1 MKKVSKFRTWLRSF
15 YASDEELAAYE
26 LSEQAEIRGST
37 LIDEIERGETIQ
49 VTGVVKTATI
59 RPVNQVPAYEVEIS
73 DGSGS
78 LIIIWQGRKHVA
90 GIEPGTRLEVEG
102 RITFLS
108 GKPCLHNPVYK
119 ILSNEVG

>member
-1 MKKVSKFRTWLRSF
+1 MKKLSKFRSWLRSF

-37 LIDEIERGETIQ
+37 LIEEIDRGKPIQ
-49 VTGVVKTATI
+49 VTGVVKSATV
-59 RPVNQVPAYEVEIS
+59 RPNTQVPTYEVEVF

-78 LIIIWQGRKHVA
+78 LTVIWQGRKHVT
-90 GIEPGTRLEVEG
+90 GVEPGTRIEVEG
-102 RITFLS
+102 RITFIS

-119 ILSNEVG
+119 ILSSEER

>member
-1 MKKVSKFRTWLRSF
+1 MKKVSKFKSWLRSF

-37 LIDEIERGETIQ
+37 LIEEIDRGKPIQ
-49 VTGVVKTATI
+49 VTGVVKSATV
-59 RPVNQVPAYEVEIS
+59 RPNTQVPTYEVEVF

-78 LIIIWQGRKHVA
+78 LTVIWQGRKHVT
-90 GIEPGTRLEVEG
+90 GVEPGTRIEVEG
-102 RITFLS
+102 RITFIS

-119 ILSNEVG
+119 ILSNEAS

>member
-1 MKKVSKFRTWLRSF
+1 MKKQSKFQTWLKSF

-26 LSEQAEIRGST
+26 LFEHSSNRGST
-37 LIDEIERGETIQ
+37 LIEEIERGETIQ

-59 RPVNQVPAYEVEIS
+59 RPVNQVPAYEVEIF

-119 ILSNEVG
+119 ILSNEVD

>member
-1 MKKVSKFRTWLRSF
+1 MKKVSKFRSWLRSF

-37 LIDEIERGETIQ
+37 LIEEIDRGKPIQ
-49 VTGVVKTATI
+49 VTGVVKSATV
-59 RPVNQVPAYEVEIS
+59 RPNTQVPTYEVEVF

-78 LIIIWQGRKHVA
+78 LTVIWQGRKHVT
-90 GIEPGTRLEVEG
+90 GVEPGTRIEVEG
-102 RITFLS
+102 RITFIS

-119 ILSNEVG
+119 ILSNEAS

>member
-1 MKKVSKFRTWLRSF
+1 MKKQSKFQTWLKSF

-26 LSEQAEIRGST
+26 LSEHSATRGST
-37 LIDEIERGETIQ
+37 LIEEIERGKTIQ

-59 RPVNQVPAYEVEIS
+59 KPNNQVPAYEVEIF
-73 DGSGS
+73 DGSGK
-78 LIIIWQGRKHVA
+78 LIVIWQGRKHVA
-90 GIEPGTRLEVEG
+90 GIEPGTRIEVEG

>member
-1 MKKVSKFRTWLRSF
+1 MKKVSKFRSWLRSF

-37 LIDEIERGETIQ
+37 LIEEIDRGKPIQ
-49 VTGVVKTATI
+49 VTGVVKSATV
-59 RPVNQVPAYEVEIS
+59 RPNTQVPTYEVEVF

-78 LIIIWQGRKHVA
+78 LTVIWQGRKHVT
-90 GIEPGTRLEVEG
+90 GVEPGTRIEVEG
-102 RITFLS
+102 RITFLA

-119 ILSNEVG
+119 ILSSEES

>member
-119 ILSNEVG
+119 ILSNEVD

>member
-1 MKKVSKFRTWLRSF
+1 MNKVSKFRSWLRSF

-37 LIDEIERGETIQ
+37 LIEEIDRGKPIQ
-49 VTGVVKTATI
+49 VTGVVKSATV
-59 RPVNQVPAYEVEIS
+59 RPNTQVPTYEVEVF

-78 LIIIWQGRKHVA
+78 LTVIWQGRKHVT
-90 GIEPGTRLEVEG
+90 GVEPGTRIEVEG
-102 RITFLS
+102 RITFIS

-119 ILSNEVG
+119 ILSSEER

>member
-1 MKKVSKFRTWLRSF
+1 MKKVSKFRSWLRSF

-37 LIDEIERGETIQ
+37 LIEEIDRGKPIQ
-49 VTGVVKTATI
+49 VTGVVKSATV
-59 RPVNQVPAYEVEIS
+59 RPNTQVPTYEVEVF

-78 LIIIWQGRKHVA
+78 LTVIWQGRKHVTGVA
-90 GIEPGTRLEVEG
+90 PGTRIEVEG
-102 RITFLS
+102 RITFIS

-119 ILSNEVG
+119 ILSSEER

>member
-1 MKKVSKFRTWLRSF
+1 MKKVSKFRSWLRSF

-26 LSEQAEIRGST
+26 LTEQAEIRGST
-37 LIDEIERGETIQ
+37 LIEEIDRGKPIQ
-49 VTGVVKTATI
+49 VTGVVKSATV
-59 RPVNQVPAYEVEIS
+59 RPNTQVPTYEVEVF

-78 LIIIWQGRKHVA
+78 LTVIWQGRKHVT
-90 GIEPGTRLEVEG
+90 GVEPGTRIEVEG

-119 ILSNEVG
+119 ILSSEER

>member
-1 MKKVSKFRTWLRSF
+1 MKKQSKFQTWLKSF

-26 LSEQAEIRGST
+26 LSEHSATRGST
-37 LIDEIERGETIQ
+37 LIEEIERGKTIQ

-59 RPVNQVPAYEVEIS
+59 KPNNQVPAYEVEIF
-73 DGSGS
+73 DGSGN
-78 LIIIWQGRKHVA
+78 LIVIWQGRKHVA
-90 GIEPGTRLEVEG
+90 GIEPGTRIEVEG

>member
-1 MKKVSKFRTWLRSF
+1 MKKQSKFQTWLKSF

-26 LSEQAEIRGST
+26 LSEHSATRGST
-37 LIDEIERGETIQ
+37 LIEEIERGKTIQ

-59 RPVNQVPAYEVEIS
+59 KPNNQVPAYEIEIF
-73 DGSGS
+73 DGSGN
-78 LIIIWQGRKHVA
+78 LIVIWQGRKHVA

-108 GKPCLHNPVYK
+108 GKPCLHNPVYR

>member
-1 MKKVSKFRTWLRSF
+1 MKKVSKLKSWMRSF

-37 LIDEIERGETIQ
+37 LIEELDRGETIQ
-49 VTGVVKTATI
+49 VTGVVKSATV
-59 RPVNQVPAYEVEIS
+59 RPNTQVPTYEVEVS
-73 DGSGS
+73 DGSGT
-78 LIIIWQGRKHVA
+78 LIVIWQGRKHVT
-90 GIEPGTRLEVEG
+90 GVEPGTRIEVEG

-119 ILSNEVG
+119 ILSKEAS

>member
-1 MKKVSKFRTWLRSF
+1 MKKVSKLRSWMRSF

-37 LIDEIERGETIQ
+37 LIEELDRGETIQ
-49 VTGVVKTATI
+49 VTGVVKSATV
-59 RPVNQVPAYEVEIS
+59 RPNTQVPTYVVEVS
-73 DGSGS
+73 DGSGT
-78 LIIIWQGRKHVA
+78 LIVIWQGRKHVT
-90 GIEPGTRLEVEG
+90 GVEPGTRIEVEG

-119 ILSNEVG
+119 ILSKEAS

>member
-1 MKKVSKFRTWLRSF
+1 MKKQSKFQTWLKSF
-15 YASDEELAAYE
+15 HASDEELAAYE
-26 LSEQAEIRGST
+26 LFEHSSKSGST
-37 LIDEIERGETIQ
+37 LIEEIERGETIQ
-49 VTGVVKTATI
+49 VTGVVKSATI
-59 RPVNQVPAYEVEIS
+59 RPINQVPAYEVEIS

>member
-1 MKKVSKFRTWLRSF
+1 MKKLSKFRSWLRSF

-37 LIDEIERGETIQ
+37 LIEEIDRGKPIQ
-49 VTGVVKTATI
+49 VTGVVKSATV
-59 RPVNQVPAYEVEIS
+59 RPNTQVPTYEVEVF

-78 LIIIWQGRKHVA
+78 LTVIWQGRKHVT
-90 GIEPGTRLEVEG
+90 GVEPGTRIEVEG
-102 RITFLS
+102 RITFIS

-119 ILSNEVG
+119 ILSKEAS

>member
-1 MKKVSKFRTWLRSF
+1 MKKQSKFQTWLKSF

-26 LSEQAEIRGST
+26 LSEHSATRGST
-37 LIDEIERGETIQ
+37 LIEEIERGKTIQ

-59 RPVNQVPAYEVEIS
+59 KPNNQVPAYEIEIF
-73 DGSGS
+73 DGSGN
-78 LIIIWQGRKHVA
+78 LIVIWQGRKHVA

>member
-1 MKKVSKFRTWLRSF
+1 MKKVSKLRTWLRSF

-26 LSEQAEIRGST
+26 LSKQAEIRGST
-37 LIDEIERGETIQ
+37 LIEEIDRGKPIQ
-49 VTGVVKTATI
+49 VTGIVKSATVK
-59 RPVNQVPAYEVEIS
+59 PNSQVPAYEVEIS

-90 GIEPGTRLEVEG
+90 GIEPGTRIEVEG

-108 GKPCLHNPVYK
+108 EKPCLHNPVYK
-119 ILSNEVG
+119 ILSSEVG

>member
-1 MKKVSKFRTWLRSF
+1 MKKQSKFQTWLKSF

-26 LSEQAEIRGST
+26 LYEHSANRGST
-37 LIDEIERGETIQ
+37 LIEEIQRGETIQ

-59 RPVNQVPAYEVEIS
+59 KPNNQVPAYEVEIF

-78 LIIIWQGRKHVA
+78 LIVIWQGRKHVA

-119 ILSNEVG
+119 ILSNEVD

>member
-1 MKKVSKFRTWLRSF
+1 MKKVSKFRSWLRSF

-37 LIDEIERGETIQ
+37 LIEEIDRGKPIQ
-49 VTGVVKTATI
+49 VTGVVKSATV
-59 RPVNQVPAYEVEIS
+59 RPNTQVPTYEVEVF

-78 LIIIWQGRKHVA
+78 LTVIWQGRKHVT
-90 GIEPGTRLEVEG
+90 GVEPGTRIEVEG
-102 RITFLS
+102 RITFIS

-119 ILSNEVG
+119 ILSKEAS